1 MKNIKLKIIL
11 PASILIIVA
20 VVACSKSFLDKPPLG
35 TLSPDLMA
43 NESGVQGLLIGAYA
57 MVDGEGAA
65 GDGFASGA
73 SNWIFGGVT
82 SDDASDVADA
92 APIEDWTVTATNGS
106 LPQKW
111 TMSYAAIQRSNDV
124 LRVMALATDI
134 SEEKQAQIAGQAR
147 FLRAFYH
154 FELKKIFGNII
165 YADETV
171 NPDNIDVSNQVD
183 AWP

>member
-73 SNWIFGGVT
+73 SNWIYGGVA
-82 SDDASDVADA
+82 SDDAYKGSDPSDVADA
-92 APIEDWTVTATNGS
+92 APMEDWTVTPTNGS
-106 LPQKW
+106 IPQKW
-111 TMSYAAIQRSNDV
+111 TMGYAAIQRSNDV

-154 FELKKIFGNII
+154 FELKKIF
-165 YADETV
+165 
-171 NPDNIDVSNQVD
+171 
-183 AWP
+183 